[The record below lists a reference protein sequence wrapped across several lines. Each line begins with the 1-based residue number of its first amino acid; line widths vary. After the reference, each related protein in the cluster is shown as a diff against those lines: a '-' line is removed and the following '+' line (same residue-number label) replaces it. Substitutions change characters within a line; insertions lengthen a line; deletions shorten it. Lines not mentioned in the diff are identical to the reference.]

1 MSKSVKVALLA
12 NGTIALAKGL
22 AAFFTGSASMLAEAI
37 HSTADCGNQALV
49 MVGEKQ
55 ASRGRSEYHSFGQGK
70 ANFFWSFVVAVV
82 LFLLGGLFSLY
93 EGFHRIQDPKPI
105 ENPLLI
111 LGIIGLSI
119 TLEASA
125 LRVAL
130 KESNSKLKD
139 IFSTIKD
146 SSSSHILVVL
156 IEDMGALIGLVILT
170 LGLVLSQ
177 YIHPVF
183 DGIAALLIGM
193 LLMALSSLLFIELKK
208 LLIGESLDR
217 QTTKHIKELI
227 KEESNVLVHINAVRS
242 MFIGSNEVLLII
254 SMNVQDDAT
263 GHAIEQDIKELK
275 YKIQKMLKGT
285 NFKSTSMCLSF
296 SL

>member
-1 MSKSVKVALLA
+1 MSKSVQIALLA
-12 NGTIALAKGL
+12 NGAIALAKGL
-22 AAFFTGSASMLAEAI
+22 AALLTGSASMLAEAI
-37 HSTADCGNQALV
+37 HSTADCGNQVLV
-49 MVGEKQ
+49 MLGEKQ
-55 ASRGRSEYHSFGQGK
+55 AARGRSEYHSFGQGK

-119 TLEASA
+119 ILEASA
-125 LRVAL
+125 LRAAL
-130 KESNSKLKD
+130 KESHSRLKD
-139 IFSTIKD
+139 IFSTIKN

-156 IEDMGALIGLVILT
+156 IEDMGALIGLSILT
-170 LGLVLSQ
+170 LGLVLSH
-177 YIHPVF
+177 YINPIF
-183 DGIAALLIGM
+183 DGIAAFMIGM
-193 LLMALSSLLFIELKK
+193 LLMALSTLLFIELKK

-217 QTTKHIKELI
+217 QTTKQIKELI
-227 KEESNVLVHINAVRS
+227 KEESNVLVHINSVRS

-254 SMNVQDDAT
+254 SMNVQDDVT

-275 YKIQKMLKGT
+275 YKIQKMLKGHKLQIYIDV
-285 NFKSTSMCLSF
+285 FEF
-296 SL
+296 